1 MPTKKKCYQKIIIL
15 QTKIRKIQKIL
26 FFNEG
31 NKLKIVTINIPEQYL
46 DCLKTLVDLGYF
58 PSRSE
63 AVRQA
68 LKQFLTKE
76 ANLVKDIEHDQ
87 FKILKE
93 RQMDALIGSK

>member
-1 MPTKKKCYQKIIIL
+1 MLSKNIYLTNKNL
-15 QTKIRKIQKIL
+15 ENLKIL

-68 LKQFLTKE
+68 FKQFLSKE
-76 ANLVKDIEHDQ
+76 ANLVKEIEHDQ
-87 FKILKE
+87 F
-93 RQMDALIGSK
+93 

>member
-1 MPTKKKCYQKIIIL
+1 M
-15 QTKIRKIQKIL
+15 
-26 FFNEG
+26 
-31 NKLKIVTINIPEQYL
+31 KIVTINIPEQYL
-46 DCLKTLVDLGYF
+46 DCLKTLIDLGYF

-68 LKQFLTKE
+68 LNQFLTKE

-93 RQMDALIGSK
+93 QQMNALIGSK

>member
-1 MPTKKKCYQKIIIL
+1 MLSKNNYLTNKIW
-15 QTKIRKIQKIL
+15 KIQNIL
-26 FFNEG
+26 SLNEG
-31 NKLKIVTINIPEQYL
+31 NKLKIVTINIPEPYL

-68 LKQFLTKE
+68 LKQFLTRE

-87 FKILKE
+87 FKVLKE